1 MRIRLSLLVNFILMV
16 SLLLAGCQSSP
27 NADPVETVA
36 EQPATAADQAAEE
49 PSEVQAEPV
58 TITFW
63 NSFTGSDGDTLK
75 EIVADFNEAY
85 QGKILI
91 EMDIMSSSVFTQKV
105 PPAIATNTAPDL
117 IALNIADTLAY
128 SKQGSIE
135 DLSDFFSV
143 SGADQTDFI
152 PSALELGKFDEKLY
166 GIPMQLLDTTNMY
179 WNKDLFEAAGLDP
192 ESPPTTFAELEE
204 YAIKLTDESK
214 GQYGLGMCASAAPQ
228 FYAVF
233 IKGNGGDVVD
243 VSTNKSVLDSDANME
258 TFEYLHRLAY
268 EEEVSPKSTGGVAMD
283 NLMQSGQ
290 LGIYINGPWLIPGLV
305 SHNINFGV
313 AQIPGGSAGAVAI
326 YDGTLFS
333 IPTGTEDSQKVA
345 VYEFLKYW
353 NSTEIGKK
361 WSLSVGIPPY
371 LNSVINDPEIQAD
384 ANIAILANNGKN
396 AAPWMGGVDSA
407 ANIDANVLFPLIE
420 QLQNEGD
427 VEEMVK
433 GASEQIDAILQ
444 EN

>member
-1 MRIRLSLLVNFILMV
+1 MRIRWSFLVNALVMASII
-16 SLLLAGCQSSP
+16 LAGCQTTP
-27 NADPVETVA
+27 TAAPAAA
-36 EQPATAADQAAEE
+36 EQPVAAADQATEA
-49 PSEVQAEPV
+49 PIAEVQAEPV

-75 EIVADFNEAY
+75 EIVADFNAVNE
-85 QGKILI
+85 GKIKI
-91 EMDIMSSSVFTQKV
+91 EMDIMASTAFTQKV

-135 DLSDFFSV
+135 DLSDFFTV
-143 SGADQTDFI
+143 SGADQSDFN

-192 ESPPTTFAELEE
+192 ESPPTNFAELEE
-204 YAIKLTDESK
+204 YAVKLTDPSK
-214 GQYGLGMCASAAPQ
+214 GQYGLGLCSSAAPQ
-228 FYAVF
+228 FYAVL

-243 VSTNKSVLDSDANME
+243 VSANKSVLDSDVNMQ
-258 TFEYLHRLAY
+258 TFEMLHRMAF

-290 LGIYINGPWLIPGLV
+290 LGIYFNGPWLIPGLV

-313 AQIPGGSAGAVAI
+313 AQIPSGLAGAVAV
-326 YDGTLFS
+326 YDGTLFA
-333 IPTGTEDSQKVA
+333 IPTGTDDTQKAA
-345 VYEFLKYW
+345 VYQFLKYW
-353 NSTEIGKK
+353 NSTEVAKK

-371 LNSVINDPEIQAD
+371 LNSVINDPEIQANT
-384 ANIAILANNGKN
+384 NIAILANNAKN
-396 AAPWMGGVDSA
+396 AAPWMGGVESA

-427 VEEMVK
+427 VTEMVK
-433 GASEQIDAILQ
+433 SASEQIDAILQ
-444 EN
+444 GK